1 MMMTVKFM
9 VVYKLIND
17 DNDRVVYGDANDGDR
32 VVYDNSLLK
41 VMRRMDLRL

>member
-9 VVYKLIND
+9 VVYD
-17 DNDRVVYGDANDGDR
+17 DNDRVVYGDDNDGDR